1 MVHCA
6 DNVYNQDTSNRLQA
20 VERPSDL
27 YTGPLRPDSIGG
39 RLGTTS
45 QRREQCRHH
54 SARPMAG
61 TFARSR
67 TGGRPSAGSG
77 RRRRPGRA
85 DRDPSARGDADR
97 ECDRLGRRARA
108 QGVRLYRHRHHAAE
122 LGRRSGRDQVADL
135 PRQRRARHGVAAGPA
150 GGDGLSAF
158 RTATPIFAHMRSLH
172 PRCPPYAF
180 RIIIAF
186 VRTTRR
192 PGMPMLPLRNSHLL
206 RAPRVTACAALVIA
220 VAAISTSRA
229 AEHTLMPSP
238 QTVHIGY
245 FLASLKPVLTID
257 SGDIVTLESAAAI
270 VPDVVDKSG
279 VVPLSAVPQYQRDIY
294 GQVKDRGPGPHV
306 LTGPIE
312 VRGAEPGDVL
322 EVRILQI
329 DLALD
334 YGYNRQRAYTGALPD
349 EFTAL
354 WTRIIPINR
363 QAKTAE
369 VAKGVVVPVDKPFFG
384 IMGLAPDPGMCRI
397 SSGPPGVHSGNM
409 DNKDLIAGT
418 TLFMPVH
425 APGALFSAGDA
436 HAAQG
441 HGEVDL
447 TAIETGL
454 RGKFQFIVRKD
465 MKLVWP
471 RAETP
476 THWMVMGLHP
486 NLEEAMKI
494 AVRETIDFLTKRF
507 PHLSREEAYMIASV
521 AVDYHVT
528 QVVDGTKGIH
538 GMIPK
543 AIFTAQR

>member
-1 MVHCA
+1 M
-6 DNVYNQDTSNRLQA
+6 
-20 VERPSDL
+20 P
-27 YTGPLRPDSIGG
+27 
-39 RLGTTS
+39 
-45 QRREQCRHH
+45 
-54 SARPMAG
+54 
-61 TFARSR
+61 TFAALICRV
-67 TGGRPSAGSG
+67 SAACILVCAG
-77 RRRRPGRA
+77 
-85 DRDPSARGDADR
+85 
-97 ECDRLGRRARA
+97 
-108 QGVRLYRHRHHAAE
+108 AA
-122 LGRRSGRDQVADL
+122 
-135 PRQRRARHGVAAGPA
+135 H
-150 GGDGLSAF
+150 
-158 RTATPIFAHMRSLH
+158 
-172 PRCPPYAF
+172 
-180 RIIIAF
+180 
-186 VRTTRR
+186 
-192 PGMPMLPLRNSHLL
+192 
-206 RAPRVTACAALVIA
+206 
-220 VAAISTSRA
+220 A

-245 FLASLKPVLTID
+245 FLASVKPVLTIE
-257 SGDIVTLESAAAI
+257 SGDTVTIESAASI
-270 VPDVVDKSG
+270 VPDVVDQSG
-279 VVPLSAVPQYQRDIY
+279 VVPPSAVPQYQRDIY
-294 GQVKDRGPGPHV
+294 GQVKDRGPGPHI

-312 VRGAEPGDVL
+312 IKGAMPGDVL
-322 EVRILQI
+322 EVHILAI
-329 DLALD
+329 DLAID
-334 YGYNRQRAYTGALPD
+334 WGFNRQRSYTGALPD

-354 WTRIIPINR
+354 WNRIIPIDR

-369 VAKGVVVPVDKPFFG
+369 VAKGVVVPVDRPFFG
-384 IMGLAPDPGMCRI
+384 VMGVAPDQGSGRI

-418 TLFMPVH
+418 TLFMPIH

-476 THWMVMGLHP
+476 THWIVMGLHP

-494 AVRETIDFLTKRF
+494 AVRETIDFITKRY
-507 PHLSREEAYMIASV
+507 PNLTREEAYMIASV